1 VSDRKSFPPID
12 PADLERYGK
21 EMHALATEL
30 FPIYRGMTG
39 AGVRETLSRLGQ
51 VVPLEVREVPSG
63 TQVFDWQV
71 PREWVF
77 RDAYIREP
85 GGAKLVDWRDSHLHL
100 VNHSVPVD
108 AKLPWRELKEH
119 LITEPEHPDWIPY
132 RTAYFR
138 DDWGFCLS
146 HRQFEELERR
156 GADREYEVRIDA
168 EFVDGSLTYGELYL
182 PGRVE
187 EEVLLSCHICH
198 PSLAN
203 DNLSGIA
210 VAIQLA
216 QYLRSQEHHYSYRF
230 LFIPATIGA
239 ITWLKLN
246 QDAVHKI
253 RHGLILT
260 VLGDAGTSTY
270 KRSRRGNAEID
281 RAAAHVLEHSGLPHT
296 IVDFEPVGY
305 DERQFCS
312 SGFNLPVGVLMR
324 TPSGQYPEYHTSAD
338 NLELILPESLADS
351 WAKLAQ
357 IVQLLDGNATYVNQ
371 YPYCEPQLGRRGAY
385 RAYGQSDEGEDL
397 QRAILW
403 VLNLSDGKHSL
414 LDVAERSGLP
424 FEQVRRA
431 ADRLLVLGLLE

>member
-1 VSDRKSFPPID
+1 MPTRKSFTPIA
-12 PADLERYGK
+12 PSDLERRGK
-21 EMHALATEL
+21 QMHALATEL

-39 AGVRETLSRLGQ
+39 AGVRETLARLGKI
-51 VVPLEVREVPSG
+51 VPLDVREVPSG
-63 TQVFDWQV
+63 TPVFDWQV

-85 GGAKLVDWRDSHLHL
+85 GGAKLVDWRDSNLHV

-108 AKLPWRELKEH
+108 ATLPWRELQEH
-119 LITEPEHPDWIPY
+119 LITVPEHPDWIPY
-132 RTAYFR
+132 RTANFR
-138 DDWGFCLS
+138 DEWGFCLS
-146 HRQFEELERR
+146 RRQFEELEGR
-156 GADREYEVRIDA
+156 GADRTYEVRIDA
-168 EFVDGSLTYGELYL
+168 EFVDGSLTYGELHL

-187 EEVLLSCHICH
+187 DEVLLSCHICH

-216 QYLRSQEHHYSYRF
+216 QYLQTLEHHYSYRF

-239 ITWLKLN
+239 ITWLQLN
-246 QDAVHKI
+246 QANVDKI

-260 VLGDAGTSTY
+260 LLGDAGPSTY

-281 RAAAHVLEHSGLPHT
+281 RAVAHVLQHSGQPHT

-305 DERQFCS
+305 EERQYCS
-312 SGFNLPVGVLMR
+312 PGFDLPVGVLMR
-324 TPSGQYPEYHTSAD
+324 TPNGQYPEYHTSAD
-338 NLELILPESLADS
+338 NLELIRPEFLADS
-351 WAKLAQ
+351 WAKCVEVL
-357 IVQLLDGNATYVNQ
+357 QLLEGNAGYVNRF
-371 YPYCEPQLGRRGAY
+371 PYCEPQLSKRGGY
-385 RAYGQSDEGEDL
+385 RAYGQSVEGEDL

-414 LDVAERSGLP
+414 LDVAERSGLR
-424 FEQVRRA
+424 FGRIRRA
-431 ADRLLVLGLLE
+431 ADRLLELGLLE